1 MFLIKIKKTFLTLL
15 LTILGV
21 TIGVNFSH
29 GITRDLII
37 VNADAYASHSWYCS
51 WENTQYCNTNNCPV
65 SGSAFDVG
73 YPLKTARNLLCLIIK
88 LSI

>member
-29 GITRDLII
+29 GITRDLVIA
-37 VNADAYASHSWYCS
+37 NADAYASHSWYCS